1 MRGFGRFLVVAA
13 ALTLAACADDPSTAT
28 SNAAGAAQNDPYEST
43 NRQVFEFDNKFD
55 DALLL
60 PTAKAYVAVVPEPAR
75 DGIHNFLLNLDIPV
89 TFANDIL
96 QGDLTNAGQSFARF
110 TMNSTFGVGGL
121 FDVASTAGIPPHEED
136 FGITLGK
143 WGVGEGPY
151 LVLPFLGPDPPRDAT
166 GQVVDIFLD
175 PTFYIHLRDHF
186 WYSAARNGMEILDL
200 RSRNIDT
207 LEGLERESIDY
218 YASVRSLYR
227 QRRNN
232 AINNGKPDVS
242 NLPDL

>member
-1 MRGFGRFLVVAA
+1 MRGFGRFLVVGA
-13 ALTLAACADDPSTAT
+13 ALLLAACADDPNTASTP
-28 SNAAGAAQNDPYEST
+28 AGAAQNDPYEST
-43 NRQVFEFDNKFD
+43 NRQVFEFDTKLD
-55 DALLL
+55 DAVLL

-75 DGIHNFLLNLDIPV
+75 DGIHNFLLNLDLPI

-96 QGDLTNAGQSFARF
+96 QGDPDNAAKTFARF

-121 FDVASTAGIPPHEED
+121 FDVASTAGLPPRPED

-143 WGVGEGPY
+143 WGVAEGPY
-151 LVLPFLGPDPPRDAT
+151 IVLPFLGPDPPRDAT

-175 PTFYIHLRDHF
+175 PTTYIRLRDHF
-186 WYSAARNGMEILDL
+186 WYGVARDGLEIIDL
-200 RSRNIDT
+200 RSRNIGT

-232 AINNGKPDVS
+232 AINDGKPDVT

>member
-1 MRGFGRFLVVAA
+1 MRGFGRFLAVAA
-13 ALTLAACADDPSTAT
+13 ALLVAACADDPNATAP
-28 SNAAGAAQNDPYEST
+28 NPAGTAQNDPYEST
-43 NRQVFEFDNKFD
+43 NRKVFEFDNKFD
-55 DALLL
+55 QALLL

-75 DGIHNFLLNLDIPV
+75 DGIHNFLLNLDIPI

-96 QGDLTNAGQSFARF
+96 QGDLTNAGQSFTRF
-110 TMNSTFGVGGL
+110 AMNSTFGIGGL
-121 FDVASTAGIPPHEED
+121 FDVASGAGIPPHEED

-175 PTFYIHLRDHF
+175 PTTYIHLRDHF

-200 RSRNIDT
+200 RSRNIGT

-232 AINNGKPDVS
+232 AINNGRPDVT

>member
-1 MRGFGRFLVVAA
+1 MRGFGRFLVVAG
-13 ALTLAACADDPSTAT
+13 ALLLAACADGPNAAAPNAT
-28 SNAAGAAQNDPYEST
+28 SAAQNDPYEST
-43 NRQVFEFDNKFD
+43 NRKVFEFDTKLD
-55 DALLL
+55 DAVLL

-75 DGIHNFLLNLDIPV
+75 DGIHNFLLNLDLPI

-96 QGDLTNAGQSFARF
+96 QGDPDNAAKTFARF

-121 FDVASTAGIPPHEED
+121 FDVASGAGLPDRPED

-151 LVLPFLGPDPPRDAT
+151 IVLPFLGPDPPRDAT

-175 PTFYIHLRDHF
+175 PTTYISLRDHF
-186 WYSAARNGMEILDL
+186 WYGVARNGLEIIDL
-200 RSRNIDT
+200 RSRNIGT

-232 AINNGKPDVS
+232 AINDGKPDVS

>member
-13 ALTLAACADDPSTAT
+13 ALLLAACANDPGTT
-28 SNAAGAAQNDPYEST
+28 GSNSAGAAQNDPYEST
-43 NRQVFEFDNKFD
+43 NRKVFDFDNKVD
-55 DALLL
+55 DAVLL
-60 PTAKAYVAVVPEPAR
+60 PTAKAYVAVVPKPAR
-75 DGIHNFLLNLDIPV
+75 DGLHNVLLNLDLPI

-96 QGDLTNAGQSFARF
+96 QGNPASAAQTFARF

-121 FDVASTAGIPPHEED
+121 FDVASDAGIPPHEED

-175 PTFYIHLRDHF
+175 PTTYISLRDHF
-186 WYSAARNGMEILDL
+186 WYSVARNGLEIIDL
-200 RSRNIDT
+200 RSRNIGT

-227 QRRNN
+227 QHRNN
-232 AINNGKPDVS
+232 VINNGHPDVT

>member
-1 MRGFGRFLVVAA
+1 MRGFGRFLVVGAV
-13 ALTLAACADDPSTAT
+13 LLLAACADDP
-28 SNAAGAAQNDPYEST
+28 NAAGASAGAAQNDPYEST
-43 NRQVFEFDNKFD
+43 NRKAFDFDNKLD
-55 DALLL
+55 DAVLL

-75 DGIHNFLLNLDIPV
+75 DGVHNFLLNLDLPI

-96 QGDLTNAGQSFARF
+96 QGDPDNAAKTFARF

-121 FDVASTAGIPPHEED
+121 FDVASTAGLPPREED

-143 WGVGEGPY
+143 WGVEEGPY
-151 LVLPFLGPDPPRDAT
+151 IVLPFLGPDPPRDAA

-175 PTFYIHLRDHF
+175 PTTYISLRDHF
-186 WYSAARNGMEILDL
+186 WYGVARNGMEIIDL

-232 AINNGKPDVS
+232 AINDGKPDVT
-242 NLPDL
+242 NLPNL